1 MKHIFFVIIFTPLY
15 LFSQE
20 KDLPAQVIFHKGF
33 VEKGFV
39 RYKAWINNPP
49 SMIYTGDDKVQEL
62 LLPEDVK
69 QITIEGKD
77 IYIGIKVQRFD
88 NPIETRDINYYE
100 EEPAVTESLFLRLL
114 STGSRLSLYAYKDAQ
129 KSHYFIRDS
138 SGNIT
143 TLRFVRF
150 YKDDQGSISLQE
162 RTYYR
167 EQLKPFIQQGDD
179 KTEKLL
185 SGLRWRED
193 DMIKLV
199 KQINQDESMSYADKE
214 LEDNRRQQRFILGAA
229 AAYASFS
236 LESTDRNLGKMSFTS
251 TLNPLIYAGYRFS
264 GRRKTARLSFQL
276 MASFYGYKITG
287 IYDGTGNDGEDI
299 REQLVIKTRNLVL
312 SFELLYALVKKENF
326 SWEIGPGFQ
335 FVYPL
340 SLSSTLTSTELN
352 IYGEPIYVEPFPLPQ
367 SAHINYSIVNQFHRG
382 NHSLRFVFSPY
393 QKMADMGI
401 SIPRDRLISL
411 GYNYNFRL

>member
-1 MKHIFFVIIFTPLY
+1 MKHIFFVIFFAPLY

-49 SMIYTGDDKVQEL
+49 SMIFTGEDKVQEL

-77 IYIGIKVQRFD
+77 IYIGAMVQRFD

-100 EEPAVTESLFLRLL
+100 EEPAVTAALFLRLL
-114 STGSRLSLYAYKDAQ
+114 ASGSRLSLYTFKDAQ

-143 TLRFVRF
+143 TLRLVRF

-179 KTEKLL
+179 KAEKLL

-193 DMIKLV
+193 DMIRFV

-214 LEDNRRQQRFILGAA
+214 LEENRRQQRLILGAA

-236 LESTDRNLGKMSFTS
+236 LESTDRNLGQMSFTS
-251 TLNPLIYAGYRFS
+251 SLNPLIYAGYRFS

-287 IYDGTGNDGEDI
+287 IYDGSGNYGEDI
-299 REQLVIKTRNLVL
+299 QEQLVIKTRNLVL
-312 SFELLYALVKKENF
+312 CFELLYALVKKEKF
-326 SWEIGPGFQ
+326 TWEIGPGFQ
-335 FVYPL
+335 FVYPV
-340 SLSSTLTSTELN
+340 SLSSTRTSTELN

-382 NHSLRFVFSPY
+382 NHSLRLVFSPY

-411 GYNYNFRL
+411 GYHYNFRL